1 MTRITGNGFMKAVI
15 YARYSS
21 HAQREESIEGQLRVC
36 RDYAGHAGFDV
47 IKEYIDR
54 ALTATNDQRP
64 AFQQMIAESASQGFD
79 IVLVYALDRF
89 ARDRYDAAV
98 YRKRLKD
105 NGVRI
110 ISVTQPI
117 DDSPEG
123 VLIESLLE
131 GLAEYYSKNLARGVM
146 RGMRENALNCKAVG
160 GIVPTGYKID
170 RATMKYVID
179 EEKAGI
185 IREIFE
191 MYADGA
197 SIVEICRI
205 CNSRGYRTNRGKPF
219 TRNSMSTI
227 LKNRKYIGVY
237 KFDDIEIEGGMPAI
251 VDKETFEK
259 AQERISM
266 GNRSRPRKNEDV
278 SFLLSGKLF
287 CGHCGKPM
295 VGTSGTGKGG
305 QTYYYYS
312 CRQHGNKC
320 LKTAERKEKLERFVI
335 DYITETFLTDENIGT
350 MADLVMQELD
360 NDEWSQRIK
369 ALERQIGDVDSRIR
383 NLMKALE
390 LDGDLQPVMD
400 RITELREE
408 RKALDQDLAR
418 MKVEN
423 MSFLTK
429 DMIEFWMHD
438 VASRND
444 GSPEYYRS
452 LIETFVNAIYVYDTG
467 EPGEDPRNKDKK
479 RRIVIAFNTSGPE
492 QTVSLECSDKCL
504 TGPPT
509 QHCPNTDAYLVYG
522 GRVILVVL
530 DYF

>member
-1 MTRITGNGFMKAVI
+1 MKAVI

-36 RDYAGHAGFDV
+36 REYAAHAGLDV

-54 ALTATNDQRP
+54 AMSATSDQRP
-64 AFQQMIAESASQGFD
+64 AFQQMISESAAGGYD

-98 YRKRLKD
+98 YRKKLKD

-110 ISVTQPI
+110 LSVTQPI

-160 GIVPTGYKID
+160 GICPTGYKID

-179 EEKAGI
+179 EEKAVI
-185 IREIFE
+185 IREVFQL
-191 MYADGA
+191 YADGV
-197 SIVEICRI
+197 SIVDIVKH
-205 CNSRGYRTNRGKPF
+205 CNSKGYRTNRGRPF
-219 TRNSMSTI
+219 SRNSMSTI

-237 KFDDIEIEGGMPAI
+237 KFDDIEIEGGMPEI
-251 VDKETFEK
+251 VSREVFDRV
-259 AQERISM
+259 QERLSM
-266 GNRSRPRKNEDV
+266 GNKYRPRKNDDV
-278 SFLLSGKLF
+278 DFLLSGKLF

-295 VGTSGTGKGG
+295 VGTSGTGKAG

-320 LKTAERKEKLERFVI
+320 IKTAERKEKVERFVI
-335 DYITETFLTDENIGT
+335 DYVTEQFLTDENISI
-350 MADLVMQELD
+350 MADLVMETLD
-360 NDEWSQRIK
+360 NDEWSQAAR
-369 ALERQIGDVDSRIR
+369 ALERQISDIDSRIS

-400 RITELREE
+400 RITELRAE
-408 RKALDQDLAR
+408 RKKLDQDLSR
-418 MKVEN
+418 MRIDN
-423 MSFLTK
+423 MAFLTK
-429 DMIEFWMHD
+429 EMIEFWMHD
-438 VASRND
+438 IASRND

-452 LIETFVNAIYVYDTG
+452 LIDTFVNAVYVYDTG
-467 EPGEDPRNKDKK
+467 ESGDDPRRKDKK
-479 RRIVIAFNTSGPE
+479 KRIVIAFNTSGPE
-492 QTVSLECSDKCL
+492 QTITLECSDKCL
-504 TGPPT
+504 TGPPLK
-509 QHCPNTDAYLVYG
+509 HCPNTDMYLMYG
-522 GRVILVVL
+522 GRIILVAL
-530 DYF
+530 DY

>member
-1 MTRITGNGFMKAVI
+1 MNAVI

-36 RDYAGHAGFDV
+36 NDYAGHAGFSV

-54 ALTATNDQRP
+54 AMTATNDQRP
-64 AFQQMIAESASQGFD
+64 AFQQMIAESASGEFD
-79 IVLVYALDRF
+79 TVLVYALDRF

-98 YRKRLKD
+98 YRKKLKD

-110 ISVTQPI
+110 LSVTQPI

-146 RGMRENALNCKAVG
+146 RGMRENAINCKAVG
-160 GIVPTGYKID
+160 GICPTGYTID
-170 RATMKYVID
+170 RSTMKYVID

-185 IREIFE
+185 IREVFKL
-191 MYADGA
+191 YGDGMTMTDV
-197 SIVEICRI
+197 IKT
-205 CNSRGYRTNRGKPF
+205 CNERGYRTNRGRRF
-219 TRNSMSTI
+219 TRNSLSTI

-237 KFDDIEIEGGMPAI
+237 KFDDIEIEGGMPVI
-251 VDKETFEK
+251 VDAGTFEK
-259 AQERISM
+259 VQKRLAM
-266 GNRSRPRKNEDV
+266 GNKKKPRKNDDV
-278 SFLLSGKLF
+278 EFLLSGKLY

-305 QTYYYYS
+305 QVYYYYS

-320 LKTAERKEKLERFVI
+320 IKTAERKEKLEQFVI
-335 DYITETFLTDENIGT
+335 DYITEEFLTNENISV
-350 MADLVMQELD
+350 MADLIVKEMD
-360 NDEWSQRIK
+360 NDEWSQRIR
-369 ALERQIGDVDSRIR
+369 ALERQISDVDSRIR

-400 RITELREE
+400 RITELQAE
-408 RKALDQDLAR
+408 RKALDADLSR

-423 MSFLTK
+423 MSFITK

-438 VASRND
+438 VKKRNN

-467 EPGEDPRNKDKK
+467 EPHDDGRKGKK
-479 RRIVIAFNTSGPE
+479 KKIAIAFNTSGPE
-492 QTVSLECSDKCL
+492 RTVTLECSDKCL
-504 TGPPT
+504 TGPPL
-509 QHCPNTDAYLVYG
+509 QHCSNTDIYLVYG
-522 GRVILVVL
+522 GRIILVVL
-530 DYF
+530 DY

>member
-1 MTRITGNGFMKAVI
+1 MNAVI

-36 RDYAGHAGFDV
+36 RDYARHAGFDV

-54 ALTATNDQRP
+54 AMSATNDQRP
-64 AFQQMIAESASQGFD
+64 SFQQMIAESASHGFD
-79 IVLVYALDRF
+79 TVLVYALDRF

-170 RATMKYVID
+170 RQTMKYVID

-191 MYADGA
+191 LYADGA
-197 SIVEICRI
+197 SIVEICKQ
-205 CNSRGYRTNRGKPF
+205 CNSKGYRTNRGRPF

-227 LKNRKYIGVY
+227 LRNRKYIGVY
-237 KFDDIEIEGGMPAI
+237 KFDDIEIEDGMPAI
-251 VDKETFEK
+251 VSREAFER
-259 AQERISM
+259 AQERLSM
-266 GNRSRPRKNEDV
+266 GNRAKLRSHDDII
-278 SFLLSGKLF
+278 FLLSGKLF

-295 VGTSGTGKGG
+295 VGTSGTGKAGR
-305 QTYYYYS
+305 TYYYYS

-320 LKTAERKEKLERFVI
+320 LKTAERKEKIEQFVI
-335 DYITETFLTDENIGT
+335 DYITEAFLTDENISII
-350 MADLVMQELD
+350 ADLIIEELD
-360 NDEWSQRIK
+360 NDEWSLRIK
-369 ALERQIGDVDSRIR
+369 GLERQLADIDSRIR

-408 RKALDQDLAR
+408 RKVLDQDLSR
-418 MKVEN
+418 MRVEN
-423 MSFLTK
+423 MCFLTK
-429 DMIEFWMHD
+429 EMVEFWMHD
-438 VASRND
+438 VASKND

-467 EPGEDPRNKDKK
+467 EPHEDPQRKDKK
-479 RRIVIAFNTSGPE
+479 KRVVIAFNTSGPE
-492 QTVSLECSDKCL
+492 QTVTLECSDKCL
-504 TGPPT
+504 TGPPL
-509 QHCPNTDAYLVYG
+509 QHCPNTDMYLMYG
-522 GRVILVVL
+522 GRIILVAL
-530 DYF
+530 DY

>member
-1 MTRITGNGFMKAVI
+1 MNAVI

-21 HAQREESIEGQLRVC
+21 HAQREESIDGQLHEC
-36 RDYAGHAGFDV
+36 YNFAAHAGLNV
-47 IKEYIDR
+47 VKEYIDR
-54 ALTATNDQRP
+54 ALTATSDQRP
-64 AFQQMIAESASQGFD
+64 AFQQMISESASRGFD
-79 IVLVYALDRF
+79 TVLVYALDRF

-146 RGMRENALNCKAVG
+146 RGMRENAINCKAVG
-160 GIVPTGYKID
+160 GICPTGYKID
-170 RATMKYVID
+170 RSTMKYVID

-185 IREIFE
+185 IREVFKL
-191 MYADGA
+191 YGDGMTMVD
-197 SIVEICRI
+197 IIKT
-205 CNSRGYRTNRGKPF
+205 CNERGYRTNRGKRF
-219 TRNSMSTI
+219 TRNSLSTI
-227 LKNRKYIGVY
+227 LKNRKYIGIY

-251 VDKETFEK
+251 VDAGTFEK
-259 AQERISM
+259 VQKRLAM
-266 GNRSRPRKNEDV
+266 GNKNKSRKNDDV
-278 SFLLSGKLF
+278 EFLLSGKLY

-305 QTYYYYS
+305 QVYYYYS

-320 LKTAERKEKLERFVI
+320 VKTAERKEKLERFVI
-335 DYITETFLTDENIGT
+335 DYITEEFLTDENIDM
-350 MADLVMQELD
+350 MADLIMQEMD
-360 NDEWSQRIK
+360 NDEWSQRIR
-369 ALERQIGDVDSRIR
+369 ALERQVSDIDSRIR

-400 RITELREE
+400 RISELQAE
-408 RKALDQDLAR
+408 RKALDADLSR
-418 MKVEN
+418 MRVEN
-423 MSFLTK
+423 MSFITK

-438 VASRND
+438 VKDRNN

-467 EPGEDPRNKDKK
+467 EPHDDGQKGKK
-479 RRIVIAFNTSGPE
+479 KKVVIAFNTSGPE
-492 QTVSLECSDKCL
+492 QTVTLECSDKCL
-504 TGPPT
+504 TGPPL
-509 QHCPNTDAYLVYG
+509 QHCPNTDMYLMYG
-522 GRVILVVL
+522 GRVILVAL
-530 DYF
+530 DY

>member
-1 MTRITGNGFMKAVI
+1 MNAVI

-21 HAQREESIEGQLRVC
+21 HAQRDESIESQLRVC
-36 RDYAGHAGFDV
+36 RDYAQHAGLAV

-54 ALTATNDQRP
+54 AMSATNDQRP
-64 AFQQMIAESASQGFD
+64 SFQQMISESASQGFD
-79 IVLVYALDRF
+79 TVLVYALDRF

-98 YRKRLKD
+98 YRKKLKD

-110 ISVTQPI
+110 VSVTQPI

-170 RATMKYVID
+170 RSTMKYVID
-179 EEKAGI
+179 EESAGI
-185 IREIFE
+185 IREVFE
-191 MYADGA
+191 MYADGLP
-197 SIVEICRI
+197 IVEICQI
-205 CNSRGYRTNRGKPF
+205 CNSKGYRTNRGRQF
-219 TRNSMSTI
+219 TRNSLSTI

-237 KFDDIEIEGGMPAI
+237 KFDDIEIEGGMPVI
-251 VDKETFEK
+251 VDPETFEK
-259 AQERISM
+259 VQKRLSM
-266 GNRSRPRKNEDV
+266 GNKNRPRKNDDV
-278 SFLLSGKLF
+278 DFLLSGKLF
-287 CGHCGKPM
+287 CGHCGKLM
-295 VGTSGTGKGG
+295 VGTSGTGKAG

-320 LKTAERKEKLERFVI
+320 LKTAERKERLEQFVI
-335 DYITETFLTDENIGT
+335 DYITEEFLTDENISI
-350 MADLVMQELD
+350 MADLIMQEMD

-369 ALERQIGDVDSRIR
+369 ALERQIKDVDSRIR

-408 RKALDQDLAR
+408 REVLDQDLSR
-418 MKVEN
+418 MRVEN

-429 DMIEFWMHD
+429 EMVEFWMHD
-438 VASRND
+438 VKERNN

-467 EPGEDPRNKDKK
+467 EPYDDGRKGKK
-479 RRIVIAFNTSGPE
+479 KRIVIAFNTSGPE
-492 QTVSLECSDKCL
+492 QTVTLECSDKCL
-504 TGPPT
+504 TSPPL
-509 QHCPNTDAYLVYG
+509 QHCPNTDMYLMYG
-522 GRVILVVL
+522 GRIILVAL
-530 DYF
+530 DY

>member
-1 MTRITGNGFMKAVI
+1 MNAVI

-21 HAQREESIEGQLRVC
+21 HAQRDESIEGQLQVC
-36 RDYAGHAGFDV
+36 HDYARRAGFDV
-47 IKEYIDR
+47 IKEYTDR
-54 ALTATNDQRP
+54 AMTATNDQRP
-64 AFQQMIAESASQGFD
+64 SFQQMISDSSSGGFD
-79 IVLVYALDRF
+79 VVLVYTLDRF

-98 YRKRLKD
+98 YRKKLKD
-105 NGVRI
+105 NGVRL
-110 ISVTQPI
+110 ISATQPI

-146 RGMRENALNCKAVG
+146 RGMRQNAMDCKAVG

-170 RATMKYVID
+170 RSTMKYVID

-185 IREIFE
+185 IREVFKL
-191 MYADGA
+191 YGDGMTMTD
-197 SIVEICRI
+197 IIKT
-205 CNSRGYRTNRGKPF
+205 CNERGYRTNRGRRF
-219 TRNSMSTI
+219 TRNSLSTI

-237 KFDDIEIEGGMPAI
+237 KFDDIEIEGGMPVI
-251 VDKETFEK
+251 VDAGTFEK
-259 AQERISM
+259 VQKRIAM
-266 GNRSRPRKNEDV
+266 GNKKKPRKNDDV
-278 SFLLSGKLF
+278 EFLLSGKLY

-305 QTYYYYS
+305 QVYYYYS

-320 LKTAERKEKLERFVI
+320 IKTAERKEKLEQFVI
-335 DYITETFLTDENIGT
+335 DYITEEFLTNENISV
-350 MADLVMQELD
+350 MADLIVKEMD
-360 NDEWSQRIK
+360 NDEWSQRIR
-369 ALERQIGDVDSRIR
+369 ALERQISDVDSRIR

-400 RITELREE
+400 RITELQAE
-408 RKALDQDLAR
+408 RKALDADLSR

-423 MSFLTK
+423 MSFITK

-438 VASRND
+438 VKERNN

-467 EPGEDPRNKDKK
+467 EPHDDGRKGKK
-479 RRIVIAFNTSGPE
+479 KKIAIAFNTSGPE
-492 QTVSLECSDKCL
+492 QTVTLECSDKCL
-504 TGPPT
+504 TGPPL
-509 QHCPNTDAYLVYG
+509 QHCSNTDIYLVYG
-522 GRVILVVL
+522 GRIILVVL
-530 DYF
+530 DY

>member
-1 MTRITGNGFMKAVI
+1 MKAVI

-36 RDYAGHAGFDV
+36 HDYAGHAGFEV
-47 IKEYIDR
+47 VKEYIDR
-54 ALTATNDQRP
+54 AMSATSDQRP
-64 AFQQMIAESASQGFD
+64 SFQQMISESAAGGFD
-79 IVLVYALDRF
+79 VVLVYALDRF

-98 YRKRLKD
+98 YRKKLKD

-110 ISVTQPI
+110 LSVTQPI

-170 RATMKYVID
+170 RASMKYVID
-179 EEKAGI
+179 EEKAVI
-185 IREIFE
+185 IREVFDL
-191 MYADGA
+191 YADGM
-197 SIVEICRI
+197 SIVEICRH
-205 CNSRGYRTNRGKPF
+205 CNAKGYRTNRGRPF
-219 TRNSMSTI
+219 TRNSLSTI

-237 KFDDIEIEGGMPAI
+237 KFDDIEVEGGMPII
-251 VDKETFEK
+251 VDRSTFDK
-259 AQERISM
+259 VQERLSN
-266 GNRSRPRKNEDV
+266 GSKYRPRKNEEV
-278 SFLLSGKLF
+278 EFLLSGKLF

-295 VGTSGTGKGG
+295 VGTSGTGKAG

-335 DYITETFLTDENIGT
+335 DYVTEQFLTGDNISV
-350 MADLVMQELD
+350 MAELVMETLD
-360 NDEWSQRIK
+360 NDEWSQAAR
-369 ALERQIGDVDSRIR
+369 ALEKQIRDVDSRIS

-400 RITELREE
+400 RITELRSE
-408 RKALDQDLAR
+408 RKALDQDLSR
-418 MKVEN
+418 MRIDN
-423 MSFLTK
+423 MNFLTK
-429 DMIEFWMHD
+429 EMVEFWMHD

-452 LIETFVNAIYVYDTG
+452 LIDTFVNAIYVYDTG
-467 EPGEDPRNKDKK
+467 EPGEDPRSKSKKK
-479 RRIVIAFNTSGPE
+479 RVVIAFNTSGPAG
-492 QTVSLECSDKCL
+492 TVTLECSDRCM
-504 TGPPT
+504 TGPPH
-509 QHCPNTDAYLVYG
+509 QHRPNTDLYVVYG
-522 GRVILVVL
+522 GRVIVVIV
-530 DYF
+530 DYI

>member
-1 MTRITGNGFMKAVI
+1 
-15 YARYSS
+15 
-21 HAQREESIEGQLRVC
+21 
-36 RDYAGHAGFDV
+36 
-47 IKEYIDR
+47 
-54 ALTATNDQRP
+54 
-64 AFQQMIAESASQGFD
+64 
-79 IVLVYALDRF
+79 
-89 ARDRYDAAV
+89 
-98 YRKRLKD
+98 
-105 NGVRI
+105 
-110 ISVTQPI
+110 
-117 DDSPEG
+117 
-123 VLIESLLE
+123 
-131 GLAEYYSKNLARGVM
+131 
-146 RGMRENALNCKAVG
+146 
-160 GIVPTGYKID
+160 
-170 RATMKYVID
+170 
-179 EEKAGI
+179 
-185 IREIFE
+185 
-191 MYADGA
+191 
-197 SIVEICRI
+197 
-205 CNSRGYRTNRGKPF
+205 
-219 TRNSMSTI
+219 
-227 LKNRKYIGVY
+227 
-237 KFDDIEIEGGMPAI
+237 
-251 VDKETFEK
+251 
-259 AQERISM
+259 M

-320 LKTAERKEKLERFVI
+320 LKTAERKEKLELFVI
-335 DYITETFLTDENIGT
+335 DYITETFLTDKNIGT

-360 NDEWSQRIK
+360 NDEWSLRIK

-467 EPGEDPRNKDKK
+467 EPGEDPRSKDKK

>member
-1 MTRITGNGFMKAVI
+1 MNAVI

-21 HAQREESIEGQLRVC
+21 HAQREESIDGQLHEC
-36 RDYAGHAGFDV
+36 YNFAAHAGINV
-47 IKEYIDR
+47 VKEYIDR
-54 ALTATNDQRP
+54 ALTATSDQRP
-64 AFQQMIAESASQGFD
+64 AFQQMISESASLGFD
-79 IVLVYALDRF
+79 TVLVYALDRF

-146 RGMRENALNCKAVG
+146 RGMRENAINCKAVG
-160 GIVPTGYKID
+160 GICPTGYKID
-170 RATMKYVID
+170 RSSMKYVID

-185 IREIFE
+185 IREVFKL
-191 MYADGA
+191 YGDGM
-197 SIVEICRI
+197 SMVDVIKT
-205 CNSRGYRTNRGKPF
+205 CNERGYRTNRGKRF
-219 TRNSMSTI
+219 TRNSLSTI
-227 LKNRKYIGVY
+227 LRNRKYIGVY
-237 KFDDIEIEGGMPAI
+237 KFDDIEIEGGMPVI
-251 VDKETFEK
+251 VDADTFERVQRRL
-259 AQERISM
+259 AM
-266 GNRSRPRKNEDV
+266 GNKKKPRKNDGVE
-278 SFLLSGKLF
+278 FLLSGKLY

-305 QTYYYYS
+305 QVYYYYS

-320 LKTAERKEKLERFVI
+320 LKTAERKERLEQFVVN
-335 DYITETFLTDENIGT
+335 YISEEFLTDENISI
-350 MADLVMQELD
+350 MADLIVQEMD

-369 ALERQIGDVDSRIR
+369 ALERQISDVDSRIR

-400 RITELREE
+400 RITELQTE
-408 RKALDQDLAR
+408 RKALDADLSR
-418 MKVEN
+418 MQIEN
-423 MSFLTK
+423 MCFITK

-438 VASRND
+438 VKERNN
-444 GSPEYYRS
+444 GSSEYYRS

-467 EPGEDPRNKDKK
+467 EPRDDSGKGKK
-479 RRIVIAFNTSGPE
+479 KKVVIAFNTSGPE
-492 QTVSLECSDKCL
+492 QTVTLECSDKCM
-504 TGPPT
+504 TGPPL
-509 QHCPNTDAYLVYG
+509 QHCPNTDMYLMYG
-522 GRVILVVL
+522 GRIILVAL
-530 DYF
+530 DY

>member
-1 MTRITGNGFMKAVI
+1 MNAVI

-21 HAQREESIEGQLRVC
+21 HAQREESIDGQLHEC
-36 RDYAGHAGFDV
+36 YNFAAHAGLNV
-47 IKEYIDR
+47 VKEYIDR
-54 ALTATNDQRP
+54 ALTATSDQRP
-64 AFQQMIAESASQGFD
+64 AFQQMISESASQGFD
-79 IVLVYALDRF
+79 TVLVYALDRF

-98 YRKRLKD
+98 YRKKLKD

-146 RGMRENALNCKAVG
+146 RGMRENAINCKAVG
-160 GIVPTGYKID
+160 GICPTGYKID
-170 RATMKYVID
+170 RSTMKYVID

-185 IREIFE
+185 IREVFKLYGGGMTMVDVIKT
-191 MYADGA
+191 
-197 SIVEICRI
+197 
-205 CNSRGYRTNRGKPF
+205 CNERGYRTNRGKRF
-219 TRNSMSTI
+219 TRNSLSTI

-237 KFDDIEIEGGMPAI
+237 KFDDIEIEGGMPVI
-251 VDKETFEK
+251 VDMKTFEMVQK
-259 AQERISM
+259 RLAM
-266 GNRSRPRKNEDV
+266 GNKKKPRKNDDTE
-278 SFLLSGKLF
+278 FLLSGKLY

-305 QTYYYYS
+305 QVYYYYS

-335 DYITETFLTDENIGT
+335 DYITEEFLTDENISI
-350 MADLVMQELD
+350 MADLIVREMD

-369 ALERQIGDVDSRIR
+369 ALERQISDVDGRIR

-400 RITELREE
+400 RISELQAE
-408 RKALDQDLAR
+408 RKALDADLSR
-418 MKVEN
+418 MRVEN
-423 MSFLTK
+423 MSFITK
-429 DMIEFWMHD
+429 DMVEFWMYD
-438 VASRND
+438 VKERNN

-467 EPGEDPRNKDKK
+467 EPYDDSRKGKK
-479 RRIVIAFNTSGPE
+479 KKVVIAFNTSGPE
-492 QTVSLECSDKCL
+492 QTVALECSDKCL
-504 TGPPT
+504 TGPPN
-509 QHCPNTDAYLVYG
+509 QHCPNTDMYVVYG
-522 GRVILVVL
+522 GRVIVVVL
-530 DYF
+530 DY

>member
-1 MTRITGNGFMKAVI
+1 MKAVI

-36 RDYAGHAGFDV
+36 HEYADHAGFDV

-54 ALTATNDQRP
+54 ALSATSDQRP
-64 AFQQMIAESASQGFD
+64 AFQQMIAESAAGGFD
-79 IVLVYALDRF
+79 AVLVYSLDRF

-98 YRKRLKD
+98 YRKKLRD
-105 NGVRI
+105 NDVRI

-170 RATMKYVID
+170 RSTMKYVID
-179 EEKAGI
+179 EDKAVI
-185 IREIFE
+185 IREIFDL
-191 MYADGA
+191 YADGM
-197 SIVEICRI
+197 SIVDICKH
-205 CNSRGYRTNRGKPF
+205 CNAKGYRTNRGRPF
-219 TRNSMSTI
+219 SRNSMSTI

-237 KFDDIEIEGGMPAI
+237 KFDDIEIEGGMPVI
-251 VDKETFEK
+251 VSEEVFEK
-259 AQERISM
+259 AQQRLSR
-266 GNRSRPRKNEDV
+266 GNKCRPRKNDDV
-278 SFLLSGKLF
+278 DFLLSGKLF

-295 VGTSGTGKGG
+295 VGTSGTGKAG

-335 DYITETFLTDENIGT
+335 DYIMDQFLTGENIRI
-350 MADLVMQELD
+350 MADLVMETLD
-360 NDEWSQRIK
+360 SDEWSQASK
-369 ALERQIGDVDSRIR
+369 ALESQIRDIDSRIN

-408 RKALDQDLAR
+408 RCALDQDLSR
-418 MKVEN
+418 MRIDN
-423 MSFLTK
+423 MNFLTR
-429 DMIEFWMHD
+429 DMIEFWMYD

-452 LIETFVNAIYVYDTG
+452 LVDTFVNAIYVYDTG
-467 EPGEDPRNKDKK
+467 EPHEDPQHKGKKK
-479 RRIVIAFNTSGPE
+479 RVVIAFNTSGPE

-504 TGPPT
+504 TRPPL
-509 QHCPNTDAYLVYG
+509 QHCPNTDVYLVSH
-522 GRVILVVL
+522 GRIIVVVL
-530 DYF
+530 DY